1 MRCRPCSPW
10 KEKSDSAIISR
21 HRFPSSRGQENT
33 DACYDR
39 RPHDTHTII
48 VSTTA
53 PTPEL
58 LNHVG
63 HALLRSVATG
73 QGDPLRHAAD
83 ALERLDKLLPNASS
97 EARLIAVLLAVTDDA
112 TSQPVVASPAPQPT
126 SQSQPA
132 RRTSKAARPT
142 RKPKPAT
149 PRMDAS
155 GKLISS
161 KEIGGVA
168 VISQAEARKVLGMS
182 CIQMLKLENQKL
194 LARVQEAGS
203 RLVFYSVAEVQHLL
217 DKLDATP
224 PPPL

>member
-1 MRCRPCSPW
+1 MSNPQ
-10 KEKSDSAIISR
+10 
-21 HRFPSSRGQENT
+21 PS
-33 DACYDR
+33 
-39 RPHDTHTII
+39 
-48 VSTTA
+48 
-53 PTPEL
+53 PEL
-58 LNHVG
+58 LTATG
-63 HALLRSVATG
+63 HALLRSVAIG
-73 QGDPLRHAAD
+73 QGDILRHAAD
-83 ALERLDKLLPNASS
+83 AIGRLDKLLPNASA
-97 EARLIAVLLAVTDDA
+97 EARLIAVLMSLTDDP
-112 TSQPVVASPAPQPT
+112 TPQPVVASPAPQPT